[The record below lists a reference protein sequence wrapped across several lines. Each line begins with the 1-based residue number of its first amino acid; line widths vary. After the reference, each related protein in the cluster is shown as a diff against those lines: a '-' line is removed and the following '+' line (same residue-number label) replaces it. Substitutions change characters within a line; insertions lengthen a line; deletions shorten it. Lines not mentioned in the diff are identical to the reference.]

1 MNRKM
6 NEVFL
11 MGKIISDIA
20 FKFIIN
26 SKNISIAMFNIK
38 TSDKQIIKIK
48 AYNELADYCYSKLE
62 INKTVFIQGK
72 ILDDSINIENIKI
85 LN

>member
-1 MNRKM
+1 M

-11 MGKIISDIA
+11 IGKIISDIE
-20 FKFIIN
+20 FKFTIN
-26 SKNISIAMFNIK
+26 SKNISIAMFNMK
-38 TSDKQIIKIK
+38 TTDKQIIKIK

-62 INKTVFIQGK
+62 INKIVFIKGK
-72 ILDDSINIENIKI
+72 FFDNSINIENIKI

>member
-1 MNRKM
+1 M

-11 MGKIISDIA
+11 IGKIISDIE
-20 FKFIIN
+20 FKFTIN
-26 SKNISIAMFNIK
+26 SKNISVAMFNMK
-38 TSDKQIIKIK
+38 TTDKQIIKIK

-62 INKTVFIQGK
+62 INKTVFIKGK
-72 ILDDSINIENIKI
+72 FFDNSINIENIKI